1 MRILY
6 FSLILFSTLL
16 VQAQITEN
24 KDSLFLMNS
33 DSLIKSG
40 ADTAIICEKDTL
52 IIEDLDSLLL
62 LENNKF
68 KDKNNKIIPIV
79 LPDSVYIDKLDKLV
93 SVFDLTYNEKVK
105 AFINLYANKRRQQVG
120 NMLGLA
126 EYYFPMF
133 EEHLDRADIPLELK
147 YLPVIESALNTRARS
162 RVGATGL
169 WQFMYST
176 GKMYG
181 LEINSYVDER
191 RDPVKATIAAAK
203 FMNDLYKRYGDWT
216 LVIAA
221 YNCGP
226 GNVNKAIRRSGG
238 KRDFWEIYYRLPRET
253 RGYVPAFIAANY
265 IMAYYKDYGITPVKV
280 DRPAVTDTIII
291 NEFLHLQQVSDV
303 LQIPMETLRDLNPQY
318 KIDIIPAKVRTYPL
332 RLPIEYT
339 EKFIELQDSIFA
351 YKDSVFFN
359 PEKKVIAPPKHQKGG
374 SRNNVTYAP
383 PPTKDMVKVMY
394 TIKSGDNVSYIA
406 SWYSVK
412 LSDLRYWNNIYRDRI
427 KAGQK
432 LVIYKHKNVASNFIN
447 INKMSFEAKQKMVGK
462 TVKKSSSS
470 DKSASKSSTKTSGNY
485 VYYTVKSGDNFWS
498 IAKKYPGVSN
508 MDIMKLNG
516 ITNENSLKIGQ
527 KLKIKRK

>member
-1 MRILY
+1 MRILT
-6 FSLILFSTLL
+6 LIFL
-16 VQAQITEN
+16 VFIVVFANAQVVEN
-24 KDSLFLMNS
+24 KDSLFLINS
-33 DSLIKSG
+33 DSLIQEG
-40 ADTAIICEKDTL
+40 ADTSIILEKDTL
-52 IIEDLDSLLL
+52 IVEDLDSLLL

-68 KDKNNKIIPIV
+68 KDKNKKIKPIV
-79 LPDSVYIDKLDKLV
+79 FADSVYIEQLDKLV
-93 SVFDLTYNEKVK
+93 SAFDLTYNEKVK

-120 NMLGLA
+120 NMLGLS

-133 EEHLDRADIPLELK
+133 EEYLDRQEIPLELR

-191 RDPVKATIAAAK
+191 RDPVKATIAASK
-203 FMNDLYKRYGDWT
+203 FLKDMYKTYGDWT

-265 IMAYYKDYGITPVKV
+265 IMAYYKDYGIKPVKV
-280 DRPAVTDTIII
+280 DRPAKTDTIII
-291 NEFLHLQQVSDV
+291 NEFLHLQQVADV
-303 LQIPMETLRDLNPQY
+303 LQIPIETLRDLNPQY
-318 KIDIIPAKVRTYPL
+318 RLDIIPAKVRTYPL
-332 RLPIEYT
+332 RLPVKYVD
-339 EKFIELQDSIFA
+339 KFIDLKDSIFA

-359 PEKKVIAPPKHQKGG
+359 PEKKIIAPPKHQKGRRG
-374 SRNNVTYAP
+374 SVTYAP
-383 PPTKDMVKVMY
+383 PPTKDMVKIMY
-394 TIKSGDNVSYIA
+394 TIKPGDNVGYIA
-406 SWYSVK
+406 SWYSVR

-432 LVIYKHKNVASNFIN
+432 LVIYKYKNVASKFLN
-447 INKMSFEAKQKMVGK
+447 INKMSFEAKQKMLGK
-462 TVKKSSSS
+462 TVKKDKLSNKTTKTTSS
-470 DKSASKSSTKTSGNY
+470 KTSGKY
-485 VYYTVKSGDNFWS
+485 VYYTVKRGDNFWT

-508 MDIMKLNG
+508 IDIMKLNG
-516 ITNENSLKIGQ
+516 ITDENSLKVGQ